1 MQLTV
6 HGSHNLIARELLD
19 SDKPQLIEFCNECE
33 KLGWENNKD
42 LKAIKLDK
50 MQLPHGKFFVALD
63 GEKIVSIAGV
73 HKFPEV
79 NDNSYRCLFR
89 GAQLPGYAPAFSMN
103 LFNSGLHYAYFL
115 YQQINLIQS
124 IEPNAEF
131 YITTNIDSGTGA
143 QSSRMNNV
151 IMPRQARLGVWE
163 LVDTKVI
170 YGVEQNIWRV
180 NVPEYLAQ
188 REKFIL
194 SLS

>member
-19 SDKPQLIEFCNECE
+19 SDTPQLIEFCKECE

-42 LKAIKLDK
+42 LNAIKLDK
-50 MQLPHGKFFVALD
+50 MKMPYGKFFVALD
-63 GEKIVSIAGV
+63 GDKIVSIAGI

-79 NDNSYRCLFR
+79 NDKAYRCLFR
-89 GAQLPGYAPAFSMN
+89 GAQLPKYTPAFSMN
-103 LFNSGLHYAYFL
+103 MFKSGVQFTYLL
-115 YQQINLIQS
+115 YQQIMLIDDPQ
-124 IEPNAEF
+124 AEF
-131 YITTNIDSGTGA
+131 YITTNIDNNKAGA
-143 QSSRMNNV
+143 SSRLDKTM
-151 IMPRQARLGVWE
+151 MPRLERQGIWNLSHTMM
-163 LVDTKVI
+163 L
-170 YGVEQNIWRV
+170 YGVEQNVWRI

>member
-19 SDKPQLIEFCNECE
+19 SDTPQLIEFCKECE

-42 LKAIKLDK
+42 LNSIKLDK
-50 MQLPHGKFFVALD
+50 MQMPYGKFFVAVD
-63 GEKIVSIAGV
+63 KEKIVSIAGV

-89 GAQLPGYAPAFSMN
+89 GAQLPKYSPKFSMN
-103 LFNSGLHYAYFL
+103 LFMSGVQFTYLL
-115 YQQINLIQS
+115 YQQIMLVQS
-124 IEPNAEF
+124 IDPHAEF
-131 YITTNIDSGTGA
+131 YITTNLTKSTGGKSSG
-143 QSSRMNNV
+143 MNDV
-151 IMPRQARLGVWE
+151 IMPRQERLGIWE
-163 LVDTKVI
+163 LHDTKVI
-170 YGVEQNIWRV
+170 YGIEQNIWRI

-194 SLS
+194 SLE

>member
-6 HGSHNLIARELLD
+6 HGSHNLIARELLE
-19 SDKPQLIEFCNECE
+19 SDTPRLIEFCKECE

-42 LKAIKLDK
+42 LQSIKLDK
-50 MQLPHGKFFVALD
+50 MKMPYGKFFVAVD
-63 GEKIVSIAGV
+63 GDKIVSIAGI

-89 GAQLPGYAPAFSMN
+89 GAQLPGYSPAFSMN

-115 YQQINLIQS
+115 YMQIMLIDD
-124 IEPNAEF
+124 PDAEF
-131 YITTNIDSGTGA
+131 YITTNIDKSKGGE
-143 QSSRMNNV
+143 SSRMNNV

-170 YGVEQNIWRV
+170 YGVEQNVWRI

-194 SLS
+194 SLN

>member
-19 SDKPQLIEFCNECE
+19 SDTPQLIEFCKECE

-42 LKAIKLDK
+42 LNSIKLDK
-50 MQLPHGKFFVALD
+50 MQMPYGKFFVAVD
-63 GEKIVSIAGV
+63 KEKIVSIAGV

-89 GAQLPGYAPAFSMN
+89 GAQLPKYSPKFSMN
-103 LFNSGLHYAYFL
+103 MFMSGVQFTYLL
-115 YQQINLIQS
+115 YQQITLIQS
-124 IEPNAEF
+124 IDPNAEF
-131 YITTNIDSGTGA
+131 YITTNIDNGKAGA
-143 QSSRMNNV
+143 SSRLDKTM
-151 IMPRQARLGVWE
+151 MPRLQRQGIWE
-163 LVDTKVI
+163 LSDTKVI
-170 YGVEQNIWRV
+170 YGIEQNIWKI

-194 SLS
+194 SLK

>member
-19 SDKPQLIEFCNECE
+19 TDTDSLQEFCIECGS
-33 KLGWENNKD
+33 LGWVNNKD
-42 LKAIKLDK
+42 FKAIKLDT
-50 MQLPHGKFFVALD
+50 MQLPYGKFFVAVD
-63 GEKIVSIAGV
+63 GTKIVSLAGV

-79 NDNSYRCLFR
+79 NDNAYRCLFR
-89 GAQLPGYAPAFSMN
+89 GAQLPTYTPKFSMN
-103 LFNSGLHYAYFL
+103 MFASGIHFTYFL
-115 YQQINLIQS
+115 YQQINLIRS
-124 IEPNAEF
+124 IDSNAEF
-131 YITTNIDSGTGA
+131 YITTNIDTATGGE
-143 QSSRMNNV
+143 SSRINRVM
-151 IMPRQARLGVWE
+151 MPRLARLGVWG

-194 SLS
+194 SLN